1 MDDDDSKIWSLYD
14 AGPRNIRC
22 PLIFLPP
29 VSGTADVFFRQIL
42 ALTGWGYRV
51 IAVSIID
58 SALQFK
64 PAFRGRVFLFY
75 FVFCMRVFLFLINYS
90 KGLFFFFLVEVRL
103 FSLLKMR
110 NEAFGR
116 KAVQYTDVQRCRG
129 GKLLSKPPC
138 PAFMYILLSLNGR
151 KHCPCL

>member
-51 IAVSIID
+51 IAVSIVG
-58 SALQFK
+58 L
-64 PAFRGRVFLFY
+64 RGQPET
-75 FVFCMRVFLFLINYS
+75 CP
-90 KGLFFFFLVEVRL
+90 G
-103 FSLLKMR
+103 
-110 NEAFGR
+110 
-116 KAVQYTDVQRCRG
+116 QRDRFQG
-129 GKLLSKPPC
+129 
-138 PAFMYILLSLNGR
+138 
-151 KHCPCL
+151 H

>member
-51 IAVSIID
+51 IAVSIIG
-58 SALQFK
+58 SVLRFESTY
-64 PAFRGRVFLFY
+64 RG
-75 FVFCMRVFLFLINYS
+75 VFCRCVLLFLIIVM
-90 KGLFFFFLVEVRL
+90 GMGGVAFFFF
-103 FSLLKMR
+103 F
-110 NEAFGR
+110 
-116 KAVQYTDVQRCRG
+116 
-129 GKLLSKPPC
+129 
-138 PAFMYILLSLNGR
+138 
-151 KHCPCL
+151 